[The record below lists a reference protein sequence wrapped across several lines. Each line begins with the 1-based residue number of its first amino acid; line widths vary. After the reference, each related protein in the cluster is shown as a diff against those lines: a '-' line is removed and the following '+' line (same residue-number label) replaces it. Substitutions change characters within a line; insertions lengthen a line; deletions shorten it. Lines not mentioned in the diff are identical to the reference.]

1 MLSRLASSASDAELS
16 DVERRDL
23 FARQILQVTTVA
35 PLANMVNVLSV
46 CALLVYVIPPGHN
59 EFRVIWGSAA
69 FLVVLNSVRI
79 WIPRVVL
86 KGRYTPKHT
95 TRYDYWALML
105 EVILLGLLLVVLAA
119 AMLPV
124 TDNSRKLVLL
134 ATFAGVMGAGAVALS
149 TVRSIAVAWILVHSI
164 GLLVVIL
171 PKRTTEYA
179 VLSFQLVVYSVTL
192 IIGVVYLWASFR
204 SRCLAE
210 FEAAAERQ
218 TVSLLLDDFEG
229 GSRDWLWEVDTT
241 GTLSHTSARLS
252 QISGVPVSDLRTL
265 SLRGL
270 LDRLDV
276 GSTKSGRAAV
286 QVIGDHLDRLMPF
299 REVVIPVR
307 VDGVDRWW
315 SLSGHPRL
323 PEATE
328 FVGWRGVGSDITEKY
343 NYERRILWL
352 AATDGLTGLP
362 NRRTFG
368 SELSDALGTVRTGE
382 EVLVGI
388 LDLDN
393 FKSVN
398 DTLGHP
404 VGDKLLI
411 SVAARLNRVVD
422 GAMCARIGGDEFG
435 VVLRGTGDG
444 GEVFARYLDALR
456 EPFYVRGNR
465 IEVRASI
472 GYAGAPADSEDA
484 DTLVMSAD
492 LALYAAKSAG
502 KNRVG
507 RYSPVLRARARER
520 ASALQELGLAIESRQ
535 FELYYQPQVR
545 ADTGRVEGFE
555 ALLRWNHPVRGVL
568 APHIFI
574 DVAEETGLIVPLGL
588 QVLHMACAEAA
599 TWPDDTYV
607 TVNVSPVQLM
617 SSGFGSAV
625 NDALEASGLSGKRL
639 QLEITETGAVEELAV
654 AELDRLRATG
664 IAIALD
670 DFGTGYSS
678 FESLKK
684 LPLDILKIDRSFIT
698 ELNEGDSA
706 VVTSVVEVAK
716 ALGMQSLAEGVET
729 ADQLRLLLTAG
740 CELVQGYYVSRPMPA
755 KEVAEYLS
763 ATAHSNGGYFHSF

>member
-1 MLSRLASSASDAELS
+1 MACCNR
-16 DVERRDL
+16 
-23 FARQILQVTTVA
+23 
-35 PLANMVNVLSV
+35 P
-46 CALLVYVIPPGHN
+46 
-59 EFRVIWGSAA
+59 
-69 FLVVLNSVRI
+69 
-79 WIPRVVL
+79 
-86 KGRYTPKHT
+86 
-95 TRYDYWALML
+95 
-105 EVILLGLLLVVLAA
+105 
-119 AMLPV
+119 
-124 TDNSRKLVLL
+124 
-134 ATFAGVMGAGAVALS
+134 
-149 TVRSIAVAWILVHSI
+149 
-164 GLLVVIL
+164 
-171 PKRTTEYA
+171 
-179 VLSFQLVVYSVTL
+179 
-192 IIGVVYLWASFR
+192 
-204 SRCLAE
+204 
-210 FEAAAERQ
+210 
-218 TVSLLLDDFEG
+218 
-229 GSRDWLWEVDTT
+229 
-241 GTLSHTSARLS
+241 
-252 QISGVPVSDLRTL
+252 
-265 SLRGL
+265 
-270 LDRLDV
+270 
-276 GSTKSGRAAV
+276 
-286 QVIGDHLDRLMPF
+286 
-299 REVVIPVR
+299 
-307 VDGVDRWW
+307 
-315 SLSGHPRL
+315 
-323 PEATE
+323 
-328 FVGWRGVGSDITEKY
+328 
-343 NYERRILWL
+343 
-352 AATDGLTGLP
+352 GLTGLP

-520 ASALQELGLAIESRQ
+520 ASAGLIPARTWLAIESRQ

-588 QVLHMACAEAA
+588 QVLNMACAEAA

-698 ELNEGDSA
+698 ELSEGDSA

>member
-69 FLVVLNSVRI
+69 FLVVLNSVRV

-252 QISGVPVSDLRTL
+252 QISGVPVSDLQTL

-323 PEATE
+323 SEATE
-328 FVGWRGVGSDITEKY
+328 FVGWRGVGSVITEKY

-588 QVLHMACAEAA
+588 QVLNMACAEAA

-698 ELNEGDSA
+698 ELSEGDSA

>member
-1 MLSRLASSASDAELS
+1 M
-16 DVERRDL
+16 
-23 FARQILQVTTVA
+23 
-35 PLANMVNVLSV
+35 
-46 CALLVYVIPPGHN
+46 
-59 EFRVIWGSAA
+59 
-69 FLVVLNSVRI
+69 
-79 WIPRVVL
+79 
-86 KGRYTPKHT
+86 
-95 TRYDYWALML
+95 
-105 EVILLGLLLVVLAA
+105 
-119 AMLPV
+119 
-124 TDNSRKLVLL
+124 
-134 ATFAGVMGAGAVALS
+134 
-149 TVRSIAVAWILVHSI
+149 HSI

-252 QISGVPVSDLRTL
+252 QISGVPVSDLQTL

-323 PEATE
+323 SEATE

-435 VVLRGTGDG
+435 VVLRGGTGGDG

-456 EPFYVRGNR
+456 EPFYVRGGNR

-555 ALLRWNHPVRGVL
+555 ALLRWNHPVRGGVL

-574 DVAEETGLIVPLGL
+574 DVAEETGLIVPLGGL
-588 QVLHMACAEAA
+588 QVLNMACAEAA

-698 ELNEGDSA
+698 ELSEGDSA

>member
-46 CALLVYVIPPGHN
+46 CALLVYVVPPGHN

-69 FLVVLNSVRI
+69 FLVVLNSVRV

-252 QISGVPVSDLRTL
+252 QISGVPVSDLQTL

-323 PEATE
+323 SEATE

-555 ALLRWNHPVRGVL
+555 ALL
-568 APHIFI
+568 
-574 DVAEETGLIVPLGL
+574 
-588 QVLHMACAEAA
+588 
-599 TWPDDTYV
+599 
-607 TVNVSPVQLM
+607 
-617 SSGFGSAV
+617 
-625 NDALEASGLSGKRL
+625 
-639 QLEITETGAVEELAV
+639 
-654 AELDRLRATG
+654 
-664 IAIALD
+664 
-670 DFGTGYSS
+670 
-678 FESLKK
+678 
-684 LPLDILKIDRSFIT
+684 
-698 ELNEGDSA
+698 
-706 VVTSVVEVAK
+706 
-716 ALGMQSLAEGVET
+716 
-729 ADQLRLLLTAG
+729 
-740 CELVQGYYVSRPMPA
+740 
-755 KEVAEYLS
+755 
-763 ATAHSNGGYFHSF
+763 

>member
-1 MLSRLASSASDAELS
+1 MSYA
-16 DVERRDL
+16 
-23 FARQILQVTTVA
+23 
-35 PLANMVNVLSV
+35 
-46 CALLVYVIPPGHN
+46 PGHN

-69 FLVVLNSVRI
+69 FLVVLNSVRV

-95 TRYDYWALML
+95 TKYDYWALML

-323 PEATE
+323 SEATE

-352 AATDGLTGLP
+352 AATD
-362 NRRTFG
+362 
-368 SELSDALGTVRTGE
+368 
-382 EVLVGI
+382 
-388 LDLDN
+388 
-393 FKSVN
+393 
-398 DTLGHP
+398 
-404 VGDKLLI
+404 
-411 SVAARLNRVVD
+411 
-422 GAMCARIGGDEFG
+422 
-435 VVLRGTGDG
+435 
-444 GEVFARYLDALR
+444 
-456 EPFYVRGNR
+456 
-465 IEVRASI
+465 
-472 GYAGAPADSEDA
+472 
-484 DTLVMSAD
+484 
-492 LALYAAKSAG
+492 
-502 KNRVG
+502 
-507 RYSPVLRARARER
+507 
-520 ASALQELGLAIESRQ
+520 
-535 FELYYQPQVR
+535 
-545 ADTGRVEGFE
+545 
-555 ALLRWNHPVRGVL
+555 
-568 APHIFI
+568 
-574 DVAEETGLIVPLGL
+574 
-588 QVLHMACAEAA
+588 
-599 TWPDDTYV
+599 PD
-607 TVNVSPVQLM
+607 
-617 SSGFGSAV
+617 
-625 NDALEASGLSGKRL
+625 
-639 QLEITETGAVEELAV
+639 
-654 AELDRLRATG
+654 
-664 IAIALD
+664 
-670 DFGTGYSS
+670 
-678 FESLKK
+678 
-684 LPLDILKIDRSFIT
+684 
-698 ELNEGDSA
+698 
-706 VVTSVVEVAK
+706 
-716 ALGMQSLAEGVET
+716 
-729 ADQLRLLLTAG
+729 
-740 CELVQGYYVSRPMPA
+740 
-755 KEVAEYLS
+755 
-763 ATAHSNGGYFHSF
+763 

>member
-1 MLSRLASSASDAELS
+1 M
-16 DVERRDL
+16 
-23 FARQILQVTTVA
+23 
-35 PLANMVNVLSV
+35 
-46 CALLVYVIPPGHN
+46 
-59 EFRVIWGSAA
+59 
-69 FLVVLNSVRI
+69 
-79 WIPRVVL
+79 
-86 KGRYTPKHT
+86 
-95 TRYDYWALML
+95 
-105 EVILLGLLLVVLAA
+105 
-119 AMLPV
+119 
-124 TDNSRKLVLL
+124 
-134 ATFAGVMGAGAVALS
+134 
-149 TVRSIAVAWILVHSI
+149 HSI

-323 PEATE
+323 SEATE

-422 GAMCARIGGDEFG
+422 GACVRES
-435 VVLRGTGDG
+435 VVTNSASSCGEQGT
-444 GEVFARYLDALR
+444 E
-456 EPFYVRGNR
+456 
-465 IEVRASI
+465 
-472 GYAGAPADSEDA
+472 
-484 DTLVMSAD
+484 
-492 LALYAAKSAG
+492 
-502 KNRVG
+502 
-507 RYSPVLRARARER
+507 ER
-520 ASALQELGLAIESRQ
+520 CSLAIWMHCVSR
-535 FELYYQPQVR
+535 F
-545 ADTGRVEGFE
+545 TCG
-555 ALLRWNHPVRGVL
+555 
-568 APHIFI
+568 
-574 DVAEETGLIVPLGL
+574 
-588 QVLHMACAEAA
+588 
-599 TWPDDTYV
+599 
-607 TVNVSPVQLM
+607 
-617 SSGFGSAV
+617 
-625 NDALEASGLSGKRL
+625 
-639 QLEITETGAVEELAV
+639 
-654 AELDRLRATG
+654 G
-664 IAIALD
+664 IASR
-670 DFGTGYSS
+670 FVH
-678 FESLKK
+678 
-684 LPLDILKIDRSFIT
+684 RS
-698 ELNEGDSA
+698 A
-706 VVTSVVEVAK
+706 
-716 ALGMQSLAEGVET
+716 
-729 ADQLRLLLTAG
+729 
-740 CELVQGYYVSRPMPA
+740 MPA
-755 KEVAEYLS
+755 HPQIPKTRTRLS
-763 ATAHSNGGYFHSF
+763 CPPTWRCMRQNPPARTG

>member
-1 MLSRLASSASDAELS
+1 MLSRLTSSASDAELS

-35 PLANMVNVLSV
+35 PLANMVTVLSV
-46 CALLVYVIPPGHN
+46 CALLVYVVPPGHN

-69 FLVVLNSVRI
+69 FLVVLNSVRV

-323 PEATE
+323 SEATE

-588 QVLHMACAEAA
+588 QVLNMACAEAA

-625 NDALEASGLSGKRL
+625 NDALEASGLSGKRF

-698 ELNEGDSA
+698 ELSEGDSA

-740 CELVQGYYVSRPMPA
+740 CELVQGYYISRPMPA

>member
-1 MLSRLASSASDAELS
+1 M
-16 DVERRDL
+16 
-23 FARQILQVTTVA
+23 
-35 PLANMVNVLSV
+35 
-46 CALLVYVIPPGHN
+46 
-59 EFRVIWGSAA
+59 
-69 FLVVLNSVRI
+69 
-79 WIPRVVL
+79 
-86 KGRYTPKHT
+86 
-95 TRYDYWALML
+95 
-105 EVILLGLLLVVLAA
+105 
-119 AMLPV
+119 
-124 TDNSRKLVLL
+124 
-134 ATFAGVMGAGAVALS
+134 
-149 TVRSIAVAWILVHSI
+149 HSI

-252 QISGVPVSDLRTL
+252 QISGVPVSDLQTL

-323 PEATE
+323 SEATE

-435 VVLRGTGDG
+435 VVLRGGTGGDG

-456 EPFYVRGNR
+456 EPFYVRGGNR

-520 ASALQELGLAIESRQ
+520 ASACKNLGLRSSLGSSSCTTNRRFVRTPAASR
-535 FELYYQPQVR
+535 
-545 ADTGRVEGFE
+545 
-555 ALLRWNHPVRGVL
+555 
-568 APHIFI
+568 
-574 DVAEETGLIVPLGL
+574 
-588 QVLHMACAEAA
+588 
-599 TWPDDTYV
+599 
-607 TVNVSPVQLM
+607 
-617 SSGFGSAV
+617 
-625 NDALEASGLSGKRL
+625 
-639 QLEITETGAVEELAV
+639 
-654 AELDRLRATG
+654 
-664 IAIALD
+664 
-670 DFGTGYSS
+670 
-678 FESLKK
+678 
-684 LPLDILKIDRSFIT
+684 
-698 ELNEGDSA
+698 
-706 VVTSVVEVAK
+706 
-716 ALGMQSLAEGVET
+716 
-729 ADQLRLLLTAG
+729 
-740 CELVQGYYVSRPMPA
+740 VSRHCFAGITRCGGACLHRTFSSMSRRRPA
-755 KEVAEYLS
+755 
-763 ATAHSNGGYFHSF
+763 

>member
-1 MLSRLASSASDAELS
+1 MLSRLTSSASDAELS

-46 CALLVYVIPPGHN
+46 CALLVYVVPPGHN

-69 FLVVLNSVRI
+69 FLVVLNSVRV

-124 TDNSRKLVLL
+124 TDNSRKLVLI

-323 PEATE
+323 SEATE

-545 ADTGRVEGFE
+545 ADTGRVGFRGTASLE
-555 ALLRWNHPVRGVL
+555 SPGAGRACTAHFHRCRGGDRPDSPSGASGTEHGVRRSR
-568 APHIFI
+568 
-574 DVAEETGLIVPLGL
+574 DVARRHLRDGERLSGATDVVRVRIGRERCAGGKRSFRQTASAGNHRDGSSGGACRRRVGSPACHRNCDCPGRLRNRLFVFRESEETAVGHP
-588 QVLHMACAEAA
+588 Q
-599 TWPDDTYV
+599 DR
-607 TVNVSPVQLM
+607 PV
-617 SSGFGSAV
+617 V
-625 NDALEASGLSGKRL
+625 HHR
-639 QLEITETGAVEELAV
+639 TERG
-654 AELDRLRATG
+654 
-664 IAIALD
+664 
-670 DFGTGYSS
+670 
-678 FESLKK
+678 
-684 LPLDILKIDRSFIT
+684 
-698 ELNEGDSA
+698 
-706 VVTSVVEVAK
+706 
-716 ALGMQSLAEGVET
+716 
-729 ADQLRLLLTAG
+729 
-740 CELVQGYYVSRPMPA
+740 
-755 KEVAEYLS
+755 
-763 ATAHSNGGYFHSF
+763 

>member
-69 FLVVLNSVRI
+69 FLVVLNSVRV

-134 ATFAGVMGAGAVALS
+134 ATFAGVMGAGAVASS

-252 QISGVPVSDLRTL
+252 QISGVPVSDLQTL

-323 PEATE
+323 SEATE

-588 QVLHMACAEAA
+588 QVLNMACAEAA

-698 ELNEGDSA
+698 ELSEGDSA

>member
-1 MLSRLASSASDAELS
+1 MLSRLTSSASDAELS

-46 CALLVYVIPPGHN
+46 CALLVYVVPPGHN

-69 FLVVLNSVRI
+69 FLVVLNSVRV

-95 TRYDYWALML
+95 TKYDYWALML

-323 PEATE
+323 SEATE

-588 QVLHMACAEAA
+588 QVLNMACAEAA
-599 TWPDDTYV
+599 MWPDDTYV

-625 NDALEASGLSGKRL
+625 NDALE
-639 QLEITETGAVEELAV
+639 
-654 AELDRLRATG
+654 
-664 IAIALD
+664 
-670 DFGTGYSS
+670 
-678 FESLKK
+678 
-684 LPLDILKIDRSFIT
+684 
-698 ELNEGDSA
+698 
-706 VVTSVVEVAK
+706 
-716 ALGMQSLAEGVET
+716 
-729 ADQLRLLLTAG
+729 
-740 CELVQGYYVSRPMPA
+740 
-755 KEVAEYLS
+755 EVAEYLS

>member
-1 MLSRLASSASDAELS
+1 MLSRLTSSASDAELS

-46 CALLVYVIPPGHN
+46 CALLAYVIPPGHN
-59 EFRVIWGSAA
+59 EFRVIWGAAA
-69 FLVVLNSVRI
+69 FLVVLNSVRV

-124 TDNSRKLVLL
+124 TDNSRKLVLI

-218 TVSLLLDDFEG
+218 TVGLLLDDFEG

-252 QISGVPVSDLRTL
+252 EISGVPVSDLRTL

-286 QVIGDHLDRLMPF
+286 QVIGDHLDRLVPF
-299 REVVIPVR
+299 REVVVPVR
-307 VDGVDRWW
+307 VDDVDRWW

-323 PEATE
+323 SESME

-343 NYERRILWL
+343 SYERRILWL

-368 SELSDALGTVRTGE
+368 TELSDALGSVRTGE
-382 EVLVGI
+382 QILVGI

-435 VVLRGTGDG
+435 LIVRGSQDSGT
-444 GEVFARYLDALR
+444 VFVRYLAALR
-456 EPFYVRGNR
+456 EPFFVRGNR

-472 GYAGAPADSEDA
+472 GYASAPADSEDA

-502 KNRVG
+502 KNRVE

-535 FELYYQPQVR
+535 FELYYQPQVL
-545 ADTGRVEGFE
+545 ADNGRVEGFE

-588 QVLHMACAEAA
+588 QVLHMACAEAT

-625 NDALEASGLSGKRL
+625 NDALEATGLSSKRL

-654 AELDRLRATG
+654 AELDRLRASG

-698 ELNEGDSA
+698 ELSEGDSA

-729 ADQLRLLLTAG
+729 ADQLRLLRTAG
-740 CELVQGYYVSRPMPA
+740 CELVQGYYISRPMPA
-755 KEVAEYLS
+755 TEVAEYLS
-763 ATAHSNGGYFHSF
+763 ATAQTNGGNFHAF

>member
-1 MLSRLASSASDAELS
+1 MLSTLTAGANDVELS
-16 DVERRDL
+16 EVERRDL
-23 FARQILQVTTVA
+23 FARQVRQVTTIA
-35 PLANMVNVLSV
+35 PLANVANFFSA
-46 CALLVYVIPPGHN
+46 CALLVYVVPPGQG
-59 EFRVIWGSAA
+59 EFRLIWGSTALA
-69 FLVVLNSVRI
+69 VILNSVRV
-79 WIPRVVL
+79 WLPRVFQ
-86 KGRYTPKHT
+86 GEQYSPKHT

-105 EVILLGLLLVVLAA
+105 EVVLLGVLYTILAA
-119 AMLPV
+119 QMLPV
-124 TDNSRKLVLL
+124 ADSSRKLVLI
-134 ATFAGVMGAGAVALS
+134 ATIAGVVGAGAVALS
-149 TVRSIAVAWILVHSI
+149 TVRSLGLAWILVHGL
-164 GLLVVIL
+164 GLLMVLLAGATI
-171 PKRTTEYA
+171 EYL
-179 VLSFQLVVYSVTL
+179 VLSFQLVVYISIL
-192 IIGVVYLWASFR
+192 CIGVVYLWASFR

-218 TVSLLLDDFEG
+218 TVGLLLDDFEG
-229 GSRDWLWEVDTT
+229 GSRDWLWEVDST

-252 QISGVPVSDLRTL
+252 EISGVPVSDLGTL
-265 SLRGL
+265 SLQGL

-276 GSTKSGRAAV
+276 GSTKSGRAASE
-286 QVIGDHLDRLMPF
+286 VIGDHLTRLIPF

-307 VDGVDRWW
+307 VGGVDRWW

-323 PEATE
+323 TE
-328 FVGWRGVGSDITEKY
+328 DKELVGWRGVGSDITEKY
-343 NYERRILWL
+343 SYERRILWL

-368 SELSDALGTVRTGE
+368 TELSDALGSVRTGE
-382 EVLVGI
+382 QVLVGI

-411 SVAARLNRVVD
+411 SVAARFNRVFD

-435 VVLRGTGDG
+435 LIVNGSQEGSA
-444 GEVFARYLDALR
+444 VFARYLSALR

-502 KNRVG
+502 KNRVD
-507 RYSPVLRARARER
+507 RYSPILRARARER

-555 ALLRWNHPVRGVL
+555 ALLRWNHPIRGVL
-568 APHIFI
+568 SPHIFI

-588 QVLHMACAEAA
+588 QVLHMACAEALA
-599 TWPDDTYV
+599 WPEETYV

-617 SSGFGSAV
+617 SSGFGAAV
-625 NDALEASGLSGKRL
+625 NEALEASGLSSKRL
-639 QLEITETGAVEELAV
+639 QLEITETGMVEELAV
-654 AELDRLRATG
+654 AELDRLRAMG
-664 IAIALD
+664 ITIALD

-678 FESLKK
+678 FESLKR

-698 ELNEGDSA
+698 ELSEGDSA
-706 VVTSVVEVAK
+706 VVTSVIEVAK

-729 ADQLRLLLTAG
+729 ADQLRLLRSAG
-740 CELVQGYYVSRPMPA
+740 CELIQGYYVSRPMPA
-755 KEVAEYLS
+755 TEVAEYLS
-763 ATAHSNGGYFHSF
+763 ATAQSDGGHVHVF